1 MNEVK
6 SQNNDRDNASDEEID
21 LREISKVLWGGKSL
35 IASITV
41 LGAVISVV
49 TSLMLTN
56 IYRSESILQ
65 PRDSEALGGLSQFSG
80 LASMAGISLP
90 SSTGGSTVEIIEI
103 IKSRQFVKHLITFD
117 EVLPSLVAAERY
129 DALSRKLI
137 FNDEI
142 YDQDSG
148 TWLKGPTADKD
159 KPSFIDAHITYTKMV
174 EIAQDNKTGLV
185 SINVEHISP
194 VFAKEF
200 LDLIISE
207 ANGWKRNKDMTSTD
221 EALTFLNE
229 ELSRTPVAP
238 IRESINQLIEGQ
250 LEKRMMAQIHE
261 DYALTVIEPPFI
273 PEMKFF
279 PVRSVISI
287 LGTLGALLLSIVIV
301 LTRNYLYEK
310 T

>member
-1 MNEVK
+1 M
-6 SQNNDRDNASDEEID
+6 
-21 LREISKVLWGGKSL
+21 
-35 IASITV
+35 
-41 LGAVISVV
+41 
-49 TSLMLTN
+49 
-56 IYRSESILQ
+56 
-65 PRDSEALGGLSQFSG
+65 
-80 LASMAGISLP
+80 
-90 SSTGGSTVEIIEI
+90 
-103 IKSRQFVKHLITFD
+103 
-117 EVLPSLVAAERY
+117 
-129 DALSRKLI
+129 
-137 FNDEI
+137 

-159 KPSFIDAHITYTKMV
+159 KPSFIDAHIIYTKMV

-194 VFAKEF
+194 IFAKEF

-301 LTRNYLYEK
+301 LTRNYLSEK